1 MRFLLVVLVFASAA
15 YGLSEICSLK
25 LDQGKCRAS
34 HKRYGFDKKEGK
46 CVEFVFGGCGGNK
59 NNFETKEACEKEC
72 MMKNAGK
79 KSHKKLASGS
89 NSGQKLKKI
98 LLKEEEEQKK
108 VESLKKLASGSNSGQ
123 KLDKLKKILL
133 KEEEQKKVGATVKK
147 AIIKEKLKDSLPKP
161 LIMNDQINLIVPKRN
176 LSMAISGQKKLN
188 LGKPQI
194 LPLHGMP
201 QKEEQKKVGAAVK
214 KAIIKETLKDSLE
227 KPLIMNDQINL
238 IVPKRN
244 PSMAISE
251 QKKLN
256 LGKPQILPLH
266 GMPQKEE
273 QKKVGAAV
281 KKAIMKEEIKQSVKN
296 AVMENKLKQPVL
308 VAN

>member
-1 MRFLLVVLVFASAA
+1 MASEMRFLLVVLVFASAA
-15 YGLSEICSLK
+15 YGLSETCSLK

-46 CVEFVFGGCGGNK
+46 CVEFVFGGCGGNR

-79 KSHKKLASGS
+79 KPLKKLASGS

-98 LLKEEEEQKK
+98 LLKEEEQKK

-123 KLDKLKKILL
+123 KLNKILL
-133 KEEEQKKVGATVKK
+133 KEEEQKKVGAAIKK

-176 LSMAISGQKKLN
+176 LSMAIS
-188 LGKPQI
+188 
-194 LPLHGMP
+194 
-201 QKEEQKKVGAAVK
+201 
-214 KAIIKETLKDSLE
+214 
-227 KPLIMNDQINL
+227 
-238 IVPKRN
+238 
-244 PSMAISE
+244 E

-273 QKKVGAAV
+273 QKKVEAAV
-281 KKAIMKEEIKQSVKN
+281 KKAIMKEKIKQSVKN
-296 AVMENKLKQPVL
+296 AIMENKLKQPVL
-308 VAN
+308 VAS